1 MLGGN
6 VTALTLTQNAATVD
20 CEVKPKIYDL
30 WTEQNW
36 IFLSLI
42 VIEFSHHF
50 PLHLR
55 NPYSFG
61 LKPFEINKKVV
72 MVENWTRGSSVRGD
86 YKRYVSKF
94 SKSILKGCKGAHSKW
109 KNVFCEKSIDSTHF
123 LHFWLSVTEAFH
135 LVSVPF
141 RPKQKKGEL
150 DQRHYVDG
158 RLQTSE
164 GDTKQILQ
172 CLETVSVLTNS
183 FLIRISNTHY
193 FLNGF

>member
-50 PLHLR
+50 PLQLR

-135 LVSVPF
+135 LVSAGSETLRWWEITNF
-141 RPKQKKGEL
+141 WRRYKTN
-150 DQRHYVDG
+150 
-158 RLQTSE
+158 TSMPW
-164 GDTKQILQ
+164 DSFSVNKLILNQ
-172 CLETVSVLTNS
+172 N
-183 FLIRISNTHY
+183 I
-193 FLNGF
+193 